1 MARLWNYTSMRDWS
15 GCSCMRIRSK
25 GLYIYIIQVPD
36 VPDTTRI
43 VPHAKMVVA
52 ISGLGLKSSE
62 QPQMFQALTR
72 PPARLWIVKAVLLKD
87 IGLRGSKSQANRCS
101 PWTKSCGNPQARHL
115 PSQNSYPPSHQLG
128 IKDLSVGSCSYIIQ
142 WYSWY
147 YPNPSENTNSVWFDT
162 SQWSLEHQLGC
173 TCLETLIYGKKD
185 CVSRQ
190 CQKSLGLQFLF
201 PHAIPCVCF
210 FRSFKMLSA
219 FGK

>member
-15 GCSCMRIRSK
+15 GCSCMRIHSK
-25 GLYIYIIQVPD
+25 GLYMYIYYIQVPD
-36 VPDTTRI
+36 GPDTTRI

-101 PWTKSCGNPQARHL
+101 PWTIPEQL
-115 PSQNSYPPSHQLG
+115 PPSHQLG

-147 YPNPSENTNSVWFDT
+147 YANPSENTNSVWFDT

-173 TCLETLIYGKKD
+173 TCLETVIYGKKD
-185 CVSRQ
+185 CVSRP
-190 CQKSLGLQFLF
+190 CHDKNRWDFNIFSHMPKCVLF
-201 PHAIPCVCF
+201 
-210 FRSFKMLSA
+210 S
-219 FGK
+219 